1 MRLHFLSR
9 IGLLS
14 WFGLAILCG
23 CASSH
28 PMQTDPSRAEIGIA
42 SYYAHKFHGRKTASG
57 EVYNQE
63 FLTAAHRKLPF
74 GTQVRVT
81 NLSNGK
87 HVTLKINDRGP
98 FVEGRI
104 IDVSYRA
111 ARDLDFLK
119 EGLVKVRVEVLETA
133 D

>member
-1 MRLHFLSR
+1 M
-9 IGLLS
+9 LS
-14 WFGLAILCG
+14 WIGLAIFCG

-28 PMQTDPSRAEIGIA
+28 PIQTDPTKTEVGIA

-57 EVYNQE
+57 EVYNEE
-63 FLTAAHRKLPF
+63 FLTAAHRKFPF
-74 GTQVRVT
+74 GTRVRVT

-98 FVEGRI
+98 FVDGRI

-119 EGLVKVRVEVLETA
+119 EGLVKVRVEILQTVH
-133 D
+133 